1 MIDVNAAKLDEAL
14 NKKYQLPEN
23 VYFSTHT
30 AIGDGGYFIMLE
42 NQSGDFLKT
51 EEILSILDSLNSDI
65 LEKRGEFYYLSSQNA
80 NILIETISYLPLK
93 VTTHN
98 ALCALAKILNSRLVF
113 LQQAHCT
120 KNKLFVPYDE
130 CYESVLIDDLES
142 EYNLK
147 YIGKTSSGWKSI
159 NYLIFTSLD
168 PENLYTLLRIQGK
181 LKEQHNN

>member
-1 MIDVNAAKLDEAL
+1 MDVNAAKLDEAL

-30 AIGDGGYFIMLE
+30 AIGDGGYFVMLE
-42 NQSGDFLKT
+42 DSNGNFLKT
-51 EEILSILDSLNSDI
+51 EEILSILNSFNSDI
-65 LEKRGEFYYLSSQNA
+65 LEKRGEFYYISSQNA
-80 NILIETISYLPLK
+80 NILINTISYLPLK
-93 VTTHN
+93 VTIHM
-98 ALCALAKILNSRLVF
+98 ALCALAKLLNSRLIF

-181 LKEQHNN
+181 LNH